1 MNSLARLLLSFA
13 SCASRRTRV
22 FGILAVCCATPA
34 FADEVMEPDYIA
46 AMFAQ
51 SESVPDAELSRING
65 KSNTAVLDDQ
75 RVSVILWDE
84 RGSGSRRDAV
94 RLVHGNSLNGNPSAQ
109 SITLTVTR
117 K

>member
-1 MNSLARLLLSFA
+1 M
-13 SCASRRTRV
+13 
-22 FGILAVCCATPA
+22 CCATPV

-46 AMFAQ
+46 AMFVQ

-75 RVSVILWDE
+75 RVAVILWDE
-84 RGSGSRRDAV
+84 RGSGSRRDVV